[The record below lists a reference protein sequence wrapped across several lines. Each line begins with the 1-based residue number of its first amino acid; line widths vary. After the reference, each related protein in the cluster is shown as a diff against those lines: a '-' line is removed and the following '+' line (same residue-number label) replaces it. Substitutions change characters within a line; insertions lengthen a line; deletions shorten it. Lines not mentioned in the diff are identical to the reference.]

1 MQLALLAII
10 AIVAFGWQ
18 TWEILK
24 LKDKNSRLTAV
35 NEVLNR
41 DRVDAATGKSL

>member
-1 MQLALLAII
+1 MQLALII
-10 AIVAFGWQ
+10 GVIVIAFSWQ

-24 LKDKNSRLTAV
+24 LKDENSNLKAI

-41 DRVDAATGKSL
+41 HFNDAATGKSL